1 MYTPRPCQRPR
12 AAWLPLTL
20 FLPLLALLALVGG
33 CSDAASPAKDGGNR
47 LDPVSGTFALK
58 DVSVPGPDGRLV
70 LLRLEGTGLVAD
82 AEAGTVALT
91 VQVRNLSG
99 EAVNPPLIVWV
110 GDLQPNDVAPL
121 NADLTLPG
129 DAANDTTRYG
139 FDYTALLE
147 GGPLAAGEATPG
159 RTWLFS
165 DASLA
170 PFSFSAR
177 IETGVFEGQARIGG
191 RLFFDLDRDGLAD
204 SNEPPYLAGGVQVTG
219 PDGTVAWASPGRDG
233 RWETAV
239 AEAGLYEV
247 LFQSLEMGPLPVP
260 TTTPNPR
267 SVVLTTGADGVLQD
281 FLEAHVGV
289 ARDWT
294 PPTDV
299 IGFTDRRPIDL
310 HRAWWMFLGAEV
322 EGPRLRMQVGFSGCQ
337 PEHEFSLW
345 MSGGFLESMP
355 PRAHLTLVHET
366 QEACDAA
373 FTASPEFD
381 LRPLYAMYLDQYGP
395 GPLVL
400 VVHGPDGFTHEIA
413 GALAIGAARL
423 ARGACRG
430 LA

>member
-1 MYTPRPCQRPR
+1 MQATAHRPRPR
-12 AAWLPLTL
+12 AAWLPLAL
-20 FLPLLALLALVGG
+20 FLPLLALLAAFGG

-47 LDPVSGTFALK
+47 LDPVAGTFALK
-58 DVSVPGPDGRLV
+58 ELTVPGPDGRLV
-70 LLRLEGTGLVAD
+70 PLRLEGTGLVTD
-82 AEAGTVALT
+82 AEAGTVALS

-99 EAVNPPLIVWV
+99 EAVNPPLIVWLA
-110 GDLQPNDVAPL
+110 DLQPADVAPL
-121 NADLTLPG
+121 NANQTASG
-129 DAANDTTRYG
+129 DAANDSNRYG

-147 GGPLAAGEATPG
+147 GGSLPAGEATPG
-159 RTWLFS
+159 KTWVFS

-177 IETGVFEGQARIGG
+177 IETGVFDGQARIGG

-204 SNEPPYLAGGVQVTG
+204 RNEPPFLAGGVQVTG

-233 RWETAV
+233 HWETAV

-247 LFQSLEMGPLPVP
+247 LFQSLEMSPLPVP

-267 SVVLTTGADGVLQD
+267 SVVLTRSSDGVLQS
-281 FLEAHVGV
+281 FLDAHVGV

-294 PPTDV
+294 PPTNV

-310 HRAWWMFLGAEV
+310 HLAWWMFVSSEV
-322 EGPRLRMQVGFSGCQ
+322 DGPTLRMQVGFSGCQ

-373 FTASPEFD
+373 FTGSPEFN
-381 LRPLYAMYLDQYGP
+381 LRPLYARYLDEYGP

-413 GALAIGAARL
+413 LASVPPDSLEVPAG
-423 ARGACRG
+423 G
-430 LA
+430 LPD